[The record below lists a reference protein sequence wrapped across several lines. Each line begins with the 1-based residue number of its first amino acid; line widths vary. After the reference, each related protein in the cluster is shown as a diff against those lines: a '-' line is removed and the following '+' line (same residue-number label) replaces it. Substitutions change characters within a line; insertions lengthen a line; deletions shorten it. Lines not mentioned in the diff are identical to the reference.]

1 MDKLYNAKGVS
12 DLVLLYAN
20 SPAVGSV
27 TTWDKKSHG
36 AHLCVKGISGS
47 ARSLLIANLFNNRKR
62 NILFIA
68 DNADNARY
76 VYSDML
82 ALVGKPEDVMLFTPS
97 IVQKGKK
104 QVFDGA
110 NNLSRTEVL
119 NRLANIPRPCVT
131 ITYPEGIMEMVA
143 DIKSLKASTITL
155 ETGQDVDSE
164 QLAEKLVEAGFA
176 RVEFVYEPGQFAI
189 RGGIIDIYSYSND
202 QPYRIDLFGDTIDSI
217 RIFAVD
223 TQLSTS
229 RCERMEIV
237 PNMGDNQ
244 ALTLTLMDYIKD
256 DALIVA
262 EDFTYCKNRI
272 NQLYDNELVRDEG
285 NHSGERYITGETFTE
300 RINTFSTIEFCNRSA
315 FTDYSTL
322 SFNTQPQP
330 AFHKNFEII
339 TETIKHWKQ
348 DAYQILILS
357 DSRKQT
363 DRIRAILDSQQE
375 DGHDNSDTSFIPVDG
390 TLHEG
395 FIDNDIS
402 LVCLTDHQLFD
413 RYHKV
418 TQKIDKVRQG
428 KALMTL
434 KELNQLQIGDYVVHV
449 DHGIGRFDGL
459 VHTTVNGTQQEMVR
473 LQYRDGDLI
482 FVSIHSLHC
491 ISKYKGKDGEP
502 PKINKLGSGAWERL
516 KERTKSKVKDIARDL
531 IQLYAQRKSEHGFA
545 FSHDSYMQHELEA
558 SFIYEDTPD
567 QQKTTLAIK
576 HDMESQM
583 PMDRLVCGDVGFG
596 KTEVAIRAA
605 FKAASDSKQVAVLVP
620 TTVLALQH
628 YNSFSERLHDF
639 PVKVEYLSRARS
651 AQQTKQILEE
661 LAQGKIDI
669 LIGTHKIVGKNVKF
683 KDLGLLIIDEE
694 QKFGVSTKEKLRQM
708 RTNVDTLTLTATP
721 IPRTLQF
728 SLLGARDLSII
739 NTPPPNRYPIQTE
752 IIPNTDEDTIAAAI
766 DFEMSRN
773 GQVFVINNRIQSIY
787 VVEKQIKRLCPKA
800 RVAVAHGQMPTEQM
814 EEVLLDF
821 INYDYD
827 VLVAT
832 SIIENGVDIPNAN
845 TIIINNASRFGLSD
859 LHQMRGRVGRSNRKA
874 YCYLV
879 TPNEDLLSDDAR
891 RRLRAIETFA
901 ELGSGFNIAMQDLD
915 IRGAGNMLGAEQ
927 SGFITDLGYETY
939 QKILNEA
946 VLELKDEEFADL
958 YADQKKENGEL
969 YVNDCTIDTDLD
981 VGFPETYIESS
992 AERISLYRE
1001 LDSLT
1006 TEQQL
1011 TDYQSRLIDRFGTI
1025 PPQGLE
1031 LIVALR
1037 VRWAAMHIGIENVVL
1052 KNRRLTLHLISNSNS
1067 AYYQSDQFGM
1077 LITYATMHPRRCEL
1091 REKDGRRS
1099 MIILNVPDLTTA
1111 LNVIT
1116 EISTANQQAKV

>member
-1 MDKLYNAKGVS
+1 MEKHSGTMTVP
-12 DLVLLYAN
+12 DLLALYAVN
-20 SPAVGSV
+20 PVVSAIAA
-27 TTWDKKSHG
+27 WEKKSRG
-36 AHLCVKGISGS
+36 AHLCVKNLNGS
-47 ARSLLIANLFNNRKR
+47 ARSLLIANLFGNEKR
-62 NILFIA
+62 HVLALA

-76 VYSDML
+76 MYSDML
-82 ALVGKPEDVMLFTPS
+82 ALCDKPEDVMLFTPS
-97 IVQKGKK
+97 VVQRGKK
-104 QVFDGA
+104 QVFDNA
-110 NNLSRTEVL
+110 NSLSRTEVL
-119 NRLANIPRPCVT
+119 NRLANIPRKCVI
-131 ITYPEGIMEMVA
+131 ITYPEGIMERVA
-143 DIKSLKASTITL
+143 DIKSLKESTITL
-155 ETGQDVDSE
+155 SVGTEIDSE
-164 QLAEKLVEAGFA
+164 QLAEQLTEAGFT

-202 QPYRIDLFGDTIDSI
+202 QPYRLDLFGNIIDSI

-237 PNMGDNQ
+237 PNMGEN
-244 ALTLTLMDYIKD
+244 ASLTLTLMDYLGD
-256 DALIVA
+256 RALIA
-262 EDFTYCKNRI
+262 CDDFTYCKNRV
-272 NQLYDNELVRDEG
+272 NQLYDDQLVREASDSAG
-285 NHSGERYITGETFTE
+285 DKFITGEMLLE
-300 RINTFSTIEFCNRSA
+300 RMAAFNTIEFNSRSA
-315 FTDYSTL
+315 FAQSASL

-330 AFHKNFEII
+330 AFHKNFELISDAVCR
-339 TETIKHWKQ
+339 WNN
-348 DAYQILILS
+348 DAYKVLILS
-357 DSRKQT
+357 DSGKQT
-363 DRIRAILDSQQE
+363 DRIRAIFDSQE
-375 DGHDNSDTSFIPVDG
+375 ETFGGNTGRNTAFTPVSG

-402 LVCLTDHQLFD
+402 LVCLTDHQIFD

-434 KELNQLQIGDYVVHV
+434 KELNQLQVGDYVVHV
-449 DHGIGRFDGL
+449 DHGIGRFSGL

-473 LQYRDGDLI
+473 LQYKDGDLI

-502 PKINKLGSGAWERL
+502 PRINKLGSGAWERL
-516 KERTKSKVKDIARDL
+516 KERTKTKVKDIARDL
-531 IQLYAQRKSEHGFA
+531 IQLYAKRKAEQGFA
-545 FSHDSYMQHELEA
+545 FSPDSYMQNELEA

-567 QQKTTLAIK
+567 QQKTTLAVK
-576 HDMESQM
+576 RDMESAM

-605 FKAASDSKQVAVLVP
+605 FKAAADSKQVAVLVP

-639 PVKVEYLSRARS
+639 PVRVDYLSRARN
-651 AQQTKQILEE
+651 AAQTKQILAD
-661 LAQGKIDI
+661 LADGKIDI
-669 LIGTHKIVGKNVKF
+669 LIGTHKIVGKSVKF

-728 SLLGARDLSII
+728 SLLGARDLSVI

-752 IIPNTDEDTIAAAI
+752 IISNTDEETIASAI

-787 VVEKQIKRLCPKA
+787 AVENQIKRLCPSA

-814 EEVLLDF
+814 EEILLDF

-832 SIIENGVDIPNAN
+832 AIIESGVDIPNVN
-845 TIIINNASRFGLSD
+845 TIIINNAGRFGLSD
-859 LHQMRGRVGRSNRKA
+859 LHQLRGRVGRSNRKA

-879 TPNEDLLSDDAR
+879 TPDQELLTDDAR
-891 RRLRAIETFA
+891 RRLKAIETFA

-958 YADQKKENGEL
+958 YADQKKESGEL
-969 YVNDCTIDTDLD
+969 YVNDCTIDTDMD

-1006 TEQQL
+1006 TEEQL
-1011 TDYQSRLIDRFGTI
+1011 SQYQARLIDRFGTI
-1025 PPQGLE
+1025 PQQGMG
-1031 LIVALR
+1031 LIMALR
-1037 VRWAAMHIGIENVVL
+1037 VRWAAMRIGIESVVL
-1052 KNRRLTLHLISNSNS
+1052 KNRRMVLHLVGNDKS
-1067 AYYQSDQFGM
+1067 AYYQSDQFGS
-1077 LITYATMHPRRCEL
+1077 LITYATLHPRRCEL
-1091 REKDGRRS
+1091 RDKDGRRS
-1099 MIILNVPDLTTA
+1099 MVILNVPDLTTA
-1111 LNVIT
+1111 MQIIT
-1116 EISTANQQAKV
+1116 EIENRPA